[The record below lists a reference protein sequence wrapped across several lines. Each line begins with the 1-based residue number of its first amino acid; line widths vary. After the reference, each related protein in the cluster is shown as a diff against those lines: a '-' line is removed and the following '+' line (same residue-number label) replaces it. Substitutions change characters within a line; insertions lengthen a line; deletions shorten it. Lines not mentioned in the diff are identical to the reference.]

1 MSSRTAMRLR
11 GEVEVLRARDSQ
23 SSVVSKKRALSADGE
38 QMEGNLFETC
48 CQASAPF
55 ITIGYLG
62 NICWQGR
69 ISLAAVVALSA
80 KTNSSFHSE
89 TARSSSLR
97 WCLLRH
103 DILEGSRWK
112 SPEVEAS
119 EILELLK
126 AESDTDLIFWAHLC
140 LPLENGAARDDLLRV
155 FNIYGVQSIMKCS
168 QELSL
173 VRLSSTSAS

>member
-55 ITIGYLG
+55 ITIGYLRQYLLAGAHFPRGGRRAIGEDKFKFPLG
-62 NICWQGR
+62 NGKEQ
-69 ISLAAVVALSA
+69 LFAVVSSA
-80 KTNSSFHSE
+80 
-89 TARSSSLR
+89 R
-97 WCLLRH
+97 